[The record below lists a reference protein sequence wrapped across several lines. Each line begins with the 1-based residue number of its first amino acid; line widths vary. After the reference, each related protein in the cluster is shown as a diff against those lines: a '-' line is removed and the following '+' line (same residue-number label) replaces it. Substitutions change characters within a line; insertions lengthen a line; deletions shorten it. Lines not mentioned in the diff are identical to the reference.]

1 MIFNELIT
9 RRTVLQQKTERNRNC
24 VINGLIESR
33 NLHNVQT
40 LEYDLTAV
48 CAMDLDPSDNFL
60 LIGLSNGSV
69 DLQGIQDPQTGQ
81 LDAYNRI
88 NLSPFNLHRVQWYPG
103 NERFFSMLD
112 NHNLYIYD
120 PNVMRT
126 VAKFNFSIKTSWS
139 EWNPNNGDV
148 IAVCGTE
155 SQTRLVDVRSGSAV
169 QTIIL
174 GAKSALASH
183 RATRSLWSRND
194 TTCLIVGD
202 NEGYLHV
209 YDTRYVTRP
218 HLLVGEERGQISG
231 MSFTSDQNTII
242 TSQGTENQLVEWTYD
257 RCNLKPCST
266 KFRKRRKI
274 TSQES
279 QSAETSADAQQPTS
293 SGSKKTKDRKNV
305 SLRKHTRRV
314 IPLPVDAYLR
324 CQFYVTGR
332 HVYCPAPA
340 RATKSKELYIYDL
353 ASGYK
358 IKTLKSDDIL
368 CQGIYSV
375 TGLLPDSLSLYV
387 GGRGR
392 LRVWSLDEDYERKKE
407 EKRAQYHQSRWDSDD
422 DL

>member
-1 MIFNELIT
+1 MIFTELS
-9 RRTVLQQKTERNRNC
+9 RRTVSLSRTERNRNC
-24 VINGLIESR
+24 VINGLLKSR
-33 NLHNVQT
+33 NLYNVQT

-48 CAMDLDPSDNFL
+48 CAMDMDPSDNFL

-69 DLQGIQDPQTGQ
+69 DLQGVQDLQTGH
-81 LDAYNRI
+81 LEPYSRI
-88 NLSPFNLHRVQWYPG
+88 NLSPYNLHRVQWFPG
-103 NERFFSMLD
+103 HERFFSMLD
-112 NHNLYIYD
+112 NHNLYLYD
-120 PNVMRT
+120 PNVMRS
-126 VAKFNFSIKTSWS
+126 VGKFNFSIKTSWS

-155 SQTRLVDVRSGSAV
+155 SQTRLVDVRSGSSV

-174 GAKSALASH
+174 GAKSGLASH
-183 RATRSLWSRND
+183 RATRSLWSRQD

-218 HLLVGEERGQISG
+218 HVLVGEERGQISG
-231 MSFTSDQNTII
+231 MSFTSDSNTII
-242 TSQGTENQLVEWTYD
+242 TSQGTDNQLVEWNYD
-257 RCNLKPCST
+257 RCQLKPSRS
-266 KFRKRRKI
+266 KFRKRRAQEELAVAATTDGQQSSSHNSS
-274 TSQES
+274 TSRK
-279 QSAETSADAQQPTS
+279 A
-293 SGSKKTKDRKNV
+293 KDKKNV

-324 CQFYVTGR
+324 CQFYVTDR

-340 RATKSKELYIYDL
+340 RATKSKELFIYDL
-353 ASGYK
+353 ESGFK

-368 CQGIYSV
+368 CQGVYSV
-375 TGLLPDSLSLYV
+375 TGILPESLSLYV

-392 LRVWSLDEDYERKKE
+392 LRVWSLDENHERRKE

-422 DL
+422 DH